1 MKKLIIL
8 ILMIGFLMF
17 CQEGEKGGIN
27 LYEGKLIEVKY
38 TATGGLGGFEAWTLT
53 FEDGQVY
60 TIHSQLLAGYK
71 IGDMYTIYQ
80 NRDGYLRA
88 RTGK

>member
-1 MKKLIIL
+1 
-8 ILMIGFLMF
+8 MIGCLMF
-17 CQEGEKGGIN
+17 CQKPVDLYTGTLSNVEYIQSGGW
-27 LYEGKLIEVKY
+27 GSS
-38 TATGGLGGFEAWTLT
+38 EAWTLT

-88 RTGK
+88 RAGK